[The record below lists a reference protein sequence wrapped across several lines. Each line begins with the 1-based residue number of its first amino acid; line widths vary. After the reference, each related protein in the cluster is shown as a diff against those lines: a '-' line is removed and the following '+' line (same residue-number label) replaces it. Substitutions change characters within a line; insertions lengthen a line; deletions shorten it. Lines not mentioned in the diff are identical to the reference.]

1 MKKDTYLAYGEM
13 EDTSAYLAED
23 NTYVDAYKGGLPRWA
38 MIVFASV
45 VVVLGVA
52 AAIFVMNNE
61 WSHNVDKYNKGAE
74 STLRQDQKQE
84 QEHIEKLN
92 VMNSREQP
100 WFSGDDS
107 GTLYFHSEKFEGEK
121 LVIPAAFDGVYIT
134 TLAEGFAEKNETIKE
149 VQISEGIVTIESDS
163 FSEFT
168 ALEKVSIPK
177 TVKYIGANSFCNTP
191 WYKNIQEKFCVVGD
205 GVLIKYCGKEDNVII
220 PVRVKTVDCSVFK
233 DFKDAAKIVI
243 PETVKYIGKQAFMNC
258 TADISGGEGITYVA
272 NNAFFGSKW
281 VEDNK
286 DKFLVIGKG
295 CMVNYVIEN
304 DAVYIPNGVRQISGV
319 DFKDLD
325 KKITL
330 HISKDVRKISDIEQI
345 GYVRAIKV
353 DKDNEMLSAEDGVLY
368 NKNRTMIYRYPVY
381 KTNKRFYA
389 ETKLEAVG
397 DKAFYGCDI
406 EVAELYNGVK
416 TIGNMA
422 FYECANLEQI
432 ELPDSLIKLGNK
444 AFYGCEE
451 LSSVA
456 LSDEV
461 TVIPYS
467 AFSGCENLEEFICSE
482 SLTTICSKAFYG
494 CENLKTFTLP
504 KTVKK
509 VIYDSFEGSRAELFV
524 KDNPYFEIKDNKIA
538 VK

>member
-38 MIVFASV
+38 MIVFASTIV
-45 VVVLGVA
+45 ALGVA

-84 QEHIEKLN
+84 QEQIDKLN

-134 TLAEGFAEKNETIKE
+134 ALSEGFGEKNETIKE

-177 TVKYIGANSFCNTP
+177 TVKYIGSNSFCNTP
-191 WYKNIQEKFCVVGD
+191 WYKNIQEEFCVVGD

-368 NKNRTMIYRYPVY
+368 NKNRTIIYRYPVY
-381 KTNKRFYA
+381 KTNGRFYA

-444 AFYGCEE
+444 AFYGCEK

-494 CENLKTFTLP
+494 CKNLKTFTLP
-504 KTVKK
+504 KTLKK

>member
-38 MIVFASV
+38 MIVFAAI

-74 STLRQDQKQE
+74 STLRQDQKREQE
-84 QEHIEKLN
+84 QIDKLN

-149 VQISEGIVTIESDS
+149 VHISEGIVTIESDS

-177 TVKYIGANSFCNTP
+177 TVKYIGSNSFYKTP
-191 WYKNIQEKFCVVGD
+191 WYKNIQEEFCVVGD

-220 PVRVKTVDCSVFK
+220 PVRVKTIDCSVFK

-432 ELPDSLIKLGNK
+432 ELPDSLVKLGNK

-451 LSSVA
+451 LTSVA

-482 SLTTICSKAFYG
+482 SLITICSKAFYG

-504 KTVKK
+504 KTLKK
-509 VIYDSFEGSRAELFV
+509 VIYDSFEESRAELFV